1 MITSTSR
8 SLLGP
13 ISPLAAEPQRITRR
27 GWTASTMRLT
37 SSSMACGS
45 GYIIDLLGS
54 IMFDCLIGYYQTTD
68 FGCIWAGLHS
78 HPQSRLP
85 LPGDKSVAR
94 VLMLTLALFLPITLS
109 IIALTVLIVLALAHC
124 TD

>member
-13 ISPLAAEPQRITRR
+13 ISPLAAEPKRITRR

-45 GYIIDLLGS
+45 GCIIGLLGS
-54 IMFDCLIGYYQTTD
+54 IMFDCLVGYYQTTD

-78 HPQSRLP
+78 HPRGQGCGACFDAHSCP
-85 LPGDKSVAR
+85 LSP
-94 VLMLTLALFLPITLS
+94 LS
-109 IIALTVLIVLALAHC
+109 LYPL
-124 TD
+124 